1 VDSLDSADR
10 SKAVFVYAQLTGEL
24 AYNSNGS
31 GRGFG
36 RDGGVI
42 ASLSVLLTFDAR
54 DIQLA
59 YGS

>member
-24 AYNSNGS
+24 AFNSNG
-31 GRGFG
+31 GRRGFG

-42 ASLSVLLTFDAR
+42 ATLPVLLSLEAR
-54 DIQLA
+54 DVQLA